1 MFRIYENWIGVVE
14 CGGVFGALIVILF
27 IEIPKKIFVI
37 KLIPAAFYTHSIFCN
52 SFDVF
57 KTVGP

>member
-1 MFRIYENWIGVVE
+1 MF
-14 CGGVFGALIVILF
+14 GGVFGAVIVPKYLTPFVILF
-27 IEIPKKIFVI
+27 IEISKKIFVI
-37 KLIPAAFYTHSIFCN
+37 KLIPAAFYTHFIFCN

>member
-1 MFRIYENWIGVVE
+1 MFR
-14 CGGVFGALIVILF
+14 GVFGAVIVPKYLTPFVILF

-37 KLIPAAFYTHSIFCN
+37 RLIPSAFYTHSIFCN